1 MLQVGDK
8 VPSYKLQ
15 DQDGNEHTEAE
26 LKGKTT
32 LVYFYPK
39 DNTPG
44 CTAQAC
50 QLRDNL
56 EDLKKDGVEVIGVSA
71 DSVKS
76 HKGFAERF
84 NLPFTILA
92 DEDKTLVQAFGAFGE
107 KSMFGKKYMGITR
120 SSFLIG
126 PDATV
131 LAVWPKV
138 KPLHQVED
146 VREWLAAHK

>member
-8 VPSYKLQ
+8 IPKFTLQ
-15 DQDGNEHTEAE
+15 DQDGNEHSEAE
-26 LKGKTT
+26 LSGQTT

-56 EDLKKDGVEVIGVSA
+56 EDLRKDGVEVIGVSG

-76 HKGFAERF
+76 HRGFANKF

-92 DEDKTLVQAFGAFGE
+92 DTEKAMAQAFGAYSE

-126 PDATV
+126 PDKTV

-138 KPLHQVED
+138 KPLHQVQD
-146 VREWLAAHK
+146 VRDWLTANK

>member
-1 MLQVGDK
+1 MLKVGDK
-8 VPSYKLQ
+8 VPSYSLE
-15 DQDGNEHTEAE
+15 DQDGNKHTDAE

-32 LVYFYPK
+32 LIYFYPK

-44 CTAQAC
+44 CTMQAC

-76 HKGFAERF
+76 HRGFADKF
-84 NLPFTILA
+84 KLPFPLLA
-92 DEDKTLVQAFGAFGE
+92 DENKELVQAFGAFGE

-120 SSFLIG
+120 SSFLVG
-126 PDATV
+126 PDATI

-138 KPLHQVED
+138 KPLHQVQD
-146 VREWLAAHK
+146 VRDWLAANK

>member
-1 MLQVGDK
+1 MLKVGDK

-32 LVYFYPK
+32 LIYFYPK

-56 EDLKKDGVEVIGVSA
+56 EDLNKDGIEVIGVSA

-76 HKGFAERF
+76 HRGFADKF
-84 NLPFTILA
+84 KLPFTILA
-92 DEDKTLVQAFGAFGE
+92 DPDKQMIQTFGAWAE

-126 PDATV
+126 PDARV

-146 VREWLAAHK
+146 VREFLAAQK